1 MQELVEASQE
11 EISPIA
17 EENVGEAAENTT
29 VETNDAGESPLG
41 NLIADAQRDFAEAD
55 LAFMNPGGIRE
66 DIAQG
71 EVTYGD
77 LFAVQPFNNQ
87 LVRVEMTGEQ
97 VQTLLEQQFELEVP
111 TILQTSGL
119 IYSYDEGAAEGGERA
134 SEAALEG
141 GEELDPAATYTVAIN
156 SFLVTGGDGFTT
168 FTEAEN
174 PETLGGDLD
183 ALVQYVRD
191 AEQPFSAP
199 EDADRITTA
208 GGE

>member
-1 MQELVEASQE
+1 MSQE

-17 EENVGEAAENTT
+17 EENVGEAAENIT

-119 IYSYDEGAAEGGERA
+119 IYSYDEGAAEGA
-134 SEAALEG
+134 SASPKRRSK
-141 GEELDPAATYTVAIN
+141 EEKN
-156 SFLVTGGDGFTT
+156 STRRRPT
-168 FTEAEN
+168 
-174 PETLGGDLD
+174 PS
-183 ALVQYVRD
+183 
-191 AEQPFSAP
+191 P
-199 EDADRITTA
+199 
-208 GGE
+208 